1 MLVSISIG
9 SKSRAVINTLKVSA
23 DNFDFATY
31 SSMGELIKSA
41 TLRHICFDRIV
52 FSSEILD
59 SNDPEEDLRALHEF
73 ITNYSSQTELV
84 FIIKNSSEAEGNLDK
99 LFCSMFNSPMYTPV
113 IMKKANAQTLLEI
126 VRDDI
131 TELKTRYY
139 VLQDKEDKVI
149 TSASTGTDRPKEQSK
164 EVVEQQKPEKKKG
177 FFDRVFGSNSK
188 KEALLKD
195 MASNSK
201 ENVTDAGNIGEMV
214 PESTPDNGNQINVSS
229 VGEVE
234 MSNTNSS
241 SGNYQQENI
250 FSGAKNGSVSVG
262 TGNLDGGFSESM
274 SEDEMLSIGE
284 FGEKHSDTGF
294 LDSDDEEELK
304 RYAESK
310 NESESSSEEG
320 TDSEDEDFYGFT
332 PDFSD
337 SGVERIPDD
346 IEIGTG
352 RVENTVDCDTD
363 KRTVEVEIPKR
374 PVEQPKGNE
383 HSGRKSNIDLIVSVK
398 GSGATQSIVD
408 EAVKLVE
415 EDHIKV
421 LIIDLDLQEN
431 GVLSYIDTE
440 RFYMQGSNDGIS
452 KMRVYEEDGV
462 GVVSNGYGVPVSRR
476 VLMNFI
482 TSRLVKKYDMIFID
496 CPTDS
501 LKLFD
506 YDMISMCNV
515 LVMSG
520 NDRSDLVATTL
531 ALTDRR
537 VVDYKVERYIADNC
551 LVEFTGGKYLVE
563 DVTWLNDICLFAN
576 GNWLSR
582 IDV

>member
-149 TSASTGTDRPKEQSK
+149 TSASTGTDKPKEQSK

-188 KEALLKD
+188 KEALLKE

-201 ENVTDAGNIGEMV
+201 ENVTDAGNTGEMV

-352 RVENTVDCDTD
+352 RVENTEDCDTD

-462 GVVSNGYGVPVSRR
+462 GVVSNGYGVPVNRR